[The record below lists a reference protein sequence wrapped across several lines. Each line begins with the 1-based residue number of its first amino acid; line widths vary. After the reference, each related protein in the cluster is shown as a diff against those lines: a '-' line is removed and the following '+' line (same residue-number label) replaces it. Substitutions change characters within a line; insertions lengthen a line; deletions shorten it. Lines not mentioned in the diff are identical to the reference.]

1 MSDNLR
7 FPSRLGPLSSPSVPS
22 ATRGQCPL
30 LASSLLSILAVRS
43 GDRGSS
49 PRGASGFKASL
60 ALHRNASPRPFHV
73 RGEDV
78 RDRRRGESRV
88 RLSPRLWLALA
99 LLVVSALIVTLFV
112 SRQLEIA
119 RRERR
124 LDQLEL
130 AQIEAS
136 QTQLELR
143 DRLASADDP
152 VAIEQAARERLG
164 LVMPGEIKVIF
175 VEEPSR

>member
-1 MSDNLR
+1 M
-7 FPSRLGPLSSPSVPS
+7 
-22 ATRGQCPL
+22 
-30 LASSLLSILAVRS
+30 
-43 GDRGSS
+43 
-49 PRGASGFKASL
+49 
-60 ALHRNASPRPFHV
+60 
-73 RGEDV
+73 

-136 QTQLELR
+136 QAQLELR

>member
-1 MSDNLR
+1 M
-7 FPSRLGPLSSPSVPS
+7 
-22 ATRGQCPL
+22 
-30 LASSLLSILAVRS
+30 
-43 GDRGSS
+43 
-49 PRGASGFKASL
+49 
-60 ALHRNASPRPFHV
+60 
-73 RGEDV
+73 

-88 RLSPRLWLALA
+88 RLSPRLWVALSLLAIG
-99 LLVVSALIVTLFV
+99 ALIVTLFV
-112 SRQLEIA
+112 SRQIEIA

-124 LDQLEL
+124 LDHLEL

-136 QTQLELR
+136 RSQTELR

-152 VAIEQAARERLG
+152 AAIEQVARERLG